1 MSEINKAINREIEKE
16 KVIQESFDSL
26 WGDFNLM
33 IRLRK
38 IALNHLKKARLKL
51 SLDVFLIDQNPKIMV
66 RLQELSEEISTA
78 IEEINSE
85 QELLNIIKR
94 NIMRLEVFKITD
106 FNNEI
111 DDLIVLIKKKN
122 DSICDTA
129 LINLKLSLL
138 VLGGRKID
146 EDEFKEEVDVNT
158 INNKIEEK
166 SLSLGLKDIENK

>member
-26 WGDFNLM
+26 WDDFNLM

-85 QELLNIIKR
+85 QGLLNIIKR

-166 SLSLGLKDIENK
+166 SLNLGLKDIENK

>member
-26 WGDFNLM
+26 WDDFNLM

-138 VLGGRKID
+138 VLGGSKID

>member
-26 WGDFNLM
+26 WDDFNLM

-38 IALNHLKKARLKL
+38 IALNHLKKAKLKL

-166 SLSLGLKDIENK
+166 SLNLGLKDIENK

>member
-1 MSEINKAINREIEKE
+1 MNKINKVINKEIEKE
-16 KVIQESFDSL
+16 KVVQESFDSL
-26 WGDFNLM
+26 WDDFNLM

-38 IALNHLKKARLKL
+38 IALNHLKKEKLKL

-66 RLQELSEEISTA
+66 KLHELSDELTNA
-78 IEEINSE
+78 IEEIKSE

-94 NIMRLEVFKITD
+94 SIIRLQVFKITD

-111 DDLIVLIKKKN
+111 GDLIVLIKEKN
-122 DSICDTA
+122 DSICDTT
-129 LINLKLSLL
+129 LTNLKLSLV
-138 VLGGRKID
+138 VLGGRKVD
-146 EDEFKEEVDVNT
+146 EDNFKEEVDVNN

>member
-26 WGDFNLM
+26 WDDFNLM

-166 SLSLGLKDIENK
+166 SLNLGLKDIENK

>member
-1 MSEINKAINREIEKE
+1 
-16 KVIQESFDSL
+16 
-26 WGDFNLM
+26 
-33 IRLRK
+33 
-38 IALNHLKKARLKL
+38 
-51 SLDVFLIDQNPKIMV
+51 
-66 RLQELSEEISTA
+66 
-78 IEEINSE
+78 
-85 QELLNIIKR
+85 
-94 NIMRLEVFKITD
+94 MRLEVFKITD

-129 LINLKLSLL
+129 LINHKLSLL
-138 VLGGRKID
+138 VLGGCKID

>member
-66 RLQELSEEISTA
+66 RLQELSDEISTA

>member
-26 WGDFNLM
+26 WDDFNLM

-38 IALNHLKKARLKL
+38 IALNHLKKTRLKL

-138 VLGGRKID
+138 VLGGCKID

>member
-1 MSEINKAINREIEKE
+1 MRTIKKLIEQEVEKE

-26 WGDFNLM
+26 WNDFNLM

-51 SLDVFLIDQNPKIMV
+51 SLDVFLIDQNPKILV
-66 RLQELSEEISTA
+66 RLQELSEEITNT

-111 DDLIVLIKKKN
+111 GDLIVLIGKKN
-122 DSICDTA
+122 DSICNTA

-138 VLGGRKID
+138 VLGGSKID

>member
-16 KVIQESFDSL
+16 KVIQENFDSL
-26 WGDFNLM
+26 WDDFNLM

-85 QELLNIIKR
+85 QGLLNIIKR

-166 SLSLGLKDIENK
+166 SLNLGLKDIENK

>member
-16 KVIQESFDSL
+16 KIIQESFDSL
-26 WGDFNLM
+26 WDDFNLM

-66 RLQELSEEISTA
+66 RLQELSEEITNT

-94 NIMRLEVFKITD
+94 NIIRLEVFKITD

-111 DDLIVLIKKKN
+111 DN
-122 DSICDTA
+122 
-129 LINLKLSLL
+129 LINLIKCKNDYICTLVLDYVKLSSNILKGYNINENDIEKL
-138 VLGGRKID
+138 NTNDID
-146 EDEFKEEVDVNT
+146 NQIKEY
-158 INNKIEEK
+158 
-166 SLSLGLKDIENK
+166 SLKLGLNYNE

>member
-1 MSEINKAINREIEKE
+1 MGTIKKLIEQEIEKE

-26 WGDFNLM
+26 WDDFNLM

-38 IALNHLKKARLKL
+38 IALNHLKKAKLKL

-138 VLGGRKID
+138 VLGGSKID
-146 EDEFKEEVDVNT
+146 EEEFKEEVDVNT

>member
-16 KVIQESFDSL
+16 KVIQENFDSL
-26 WGDFNLM
+26 WDDFNLM

>member
-26 WGDFNLM
+26 WDDFNLM

-38 IALNHLKKARLKL
+38 IALNHLKKTRLKL

-138 VLGGRKID
+138 VLGGCKID
-146 EDEFKEEVDVNT
+146 EEEFKEEVDVNT

>member
-26 WGDFNLM
+26 WDDFNLM

>member
-16 KVIQESFDSL
+16 KIIQESFDFL
-26 WGDFNLM
+26 WDDFNLM
-33 IRLRK
+33 IKLRK

-51 SLDVFLIDQNPKIMV
+51 SLDVFLINQNPKIMV
-66 RLQELSEEISTA
+66 RLQELSEEITNT

-111 DDLIVLIKKKN
+111 GDIIVLIKKKN

-129 LINLKLSLL
+129 LTNLKLSLK
-138 VLGGRKID
+138 VLGGREID
-146 EDEFKEEVDVNT
+146 AEYKDEVDVNA

-166 SLSLGLKDIENK
+166 TLSLGLKDIENK

>member
-16 KVIQESFDSL
+16 KVIQENFDSL
-26 WGDFNLM
+26 WDDFNLM

-85 QELLNIIKR
+85 QGLLNIIKR

>member
-26 WGDFNLM
+26 WNDFNLM

-85 QELLNIIKR
+85 QGLLNIIKR

>member
-16 KVIQESFDSL
+16 KIIQESFDSL
-26 WGDFNLM
+26 WNDFNLM

-138 VLGGRKID
+138 ALGGRKID

>member
-26 WGDFNLM
+26 WNDFNLM

-38 IALNHLKKARLKL
+38 IALNHLKKAKLKL

-166 SLSLGLKDIENK
+166 SLNLGLKDIENK

>member
-26 WGDFNLM
+26 WDDFNLM

-138 VLGGRKID
+138 VLGGCKID